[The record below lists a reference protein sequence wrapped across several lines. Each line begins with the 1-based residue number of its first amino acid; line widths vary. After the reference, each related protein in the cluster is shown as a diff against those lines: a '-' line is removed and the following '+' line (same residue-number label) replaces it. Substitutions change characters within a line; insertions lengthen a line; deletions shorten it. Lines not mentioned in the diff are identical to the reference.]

1 MAREL
6 SESDP
11 VDAIALAWRRE
22 RPDLPVDSIGVV
34 TRIWQAAKMFGDD
47 RARLLREHGAD
58 TATLDLLSTLRRSGQ
73 PYRLTTR
80 ELGQAAMVTAG
91 AISQRIE
98 RAERAGF
105 VRRANRP
112 GSRTVDVELTE
123 AGHREVDR
131 LVTEVLTREQSLL
144 AGLSPDGMS
153 DLAESLQDLLEHLH
167 GELGR
172 TRPSQV
178 GDG

>member
-98 RAERAGF
+98 RAERAGL
-105 VRRANRP
+105 VRRANRA

-131 LVTEVLTREQSLL
+131 LVSEVLTREQALL
-144 AGLSPDGMS
+144 AGLPPDRMS

-178 GDG
+178 GDR